1 METNSDNSIGNYQ
14 FVINGLSSLF
24 DEAPTENELRT
35 LSKCHE
41 LPVVFV
47 EIDENDYAVIID
59 QTVVLRYD
67 TYEKGFLSYVSAF
80 SVFNM
85 SWLTVMQVCSYN
97 LHIYF
102 SYLAFYV
109 LTLSMLHFKGLETRN
124 LQYYIRICKKCTT
137 AKGMMSTCR
146 RYTKF
151 LAAKMDSETCR
162 NLVIVPIILK
172 S

>member
-24 DEAPTENELRT
+24 DEDGYLLKSPKAAPTENELRT

-41 LPVVFV
+41 LPVVWV

-67 TYEKGFLSYVSAF
+67 TYAKSFLSYASAF

-97 LHIYF
+97 LHTVFPHIV
-102 SYLAFYV
+102 SP
-109 LTLSMLHFKGLETRN
+109 ET
-124 LQYYIRICKKCTT
+124 
-137 AKGMMSTCR
+137 
-146 RYTKF
+146 
-151 LAAKMDSETCR
+151 
-162 NLVIVPIILK
+162 ILF
-172 S
+172 